1 MSGYKVL
8 ICEEHFKSK
17 GHGDQPNGLGVP
29 DKQLGSSSCP
39 GHPGQIIC
47 PLGTFSHPCLL
58 LLGPSCCFMLL
69 LLEFKMNFSNFT

>member
-1 MSGYKVL
+1 MFVRTIL
-8 ICEEHFKSK
+8 N

-47 PLGTFSHPCLL
+47 PLGIFSHPCFPLL
-58 LLGPSCCFMLL
+58 RSNLLFYVAPVRV
-69 LLEFKMNFSNFT
+69 